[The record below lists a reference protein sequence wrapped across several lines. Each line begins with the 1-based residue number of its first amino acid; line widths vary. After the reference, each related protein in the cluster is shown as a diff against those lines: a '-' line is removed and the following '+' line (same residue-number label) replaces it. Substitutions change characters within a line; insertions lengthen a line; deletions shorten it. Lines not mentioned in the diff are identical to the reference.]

1 MQITL
6 SNFVNFVEKND
17 RVNTRGFTER
27 LNDKSVTGYNMSTY
41 LGFITITAK
50 RDKLTEILP
59 VPGSPITTSI
69 EPLIDN
75 ERGLERGADDM
86 DLLKVDSGALLP
98 ASIGFQLA
106 DRLLG
111 CSRDGCSFSRSLV
124 HIELFE
130 TDHCKV
136 LNWSFLEF

>member
-75 ERGLERGADDM
+75 ERGLER
-86 DLLKVDSGALLP
+86 
-98 ASIGFQLA
+98 
-106 DRLLG
+106 
-111 CSRDGCSFSRSLV
+111 
-124 HIELFE
+124 
-130 TDHCKV
+130 
-136 LNWSFLEF
+136 